1 MLHAGGGAGF
11 LLQLQGPTY
20 CKVSVQALAF
30 PIHHK
35 ELQLQLLVKAALLS
49 QSIRGLRSH
58 S

>member
-35 ELQLQLLVKAALLS
+35 ELQLLVKAALLS